1 MLPLLVEVRDPR
13 LRYMLEAEKSAV
25 RTGLLT
31 LFVVDA
37 HFDAEIYVAGF
48 ASKLSNPE
56 SMSRSQRT
64 FLRLAK
70 GAHVSHCKQFNMIQL
85 CCRVCFPSEV
95 AR

>member
-1 MLPLLVEVRDPR
+1 MGNSEVAYS
-13 LRYMLEAEKSAV
+13 LSWWRYVTLDYLEAEKSAV

-31 LFVVDA
+31 LFIVDA

-70 GAHVSHCKQFNMIQL
+70 GAHVSHRKQVNLI
-85 CCRVCFPSEV
+85 
-95 AR
+95 